1 MADDADSGSRPW
13 RAARGIAAWVLVIL
27 TALAVTGMVIG
38 LWLNRTVFETDAF
51 MNTVSP
57 VVESEAVQT
66 LVADQIAD
74 ALIDALDLENRME
87 TALSDAEDRLVS
99 GIGEALDL
107 SDTAI
112 AVLQR
117 VDLGLG
123 SLASPVAAGVE
134 ARIREVVTNVV
145 TSPDGE
151 ELLLD
156 VIQVSHEKIV
166 LLLRDETDQLPLVVV
181 EEGEVRV
188 NLVPLMA
195 EVLRRT
201 VNEGIDLVG
210 IDREIPAF
218 DSAEDADASIAKL
231 ASFLGRD
238 LPPDFGQVRIASEES
253 LQTAQNLA
261 SAFDR
266 ATWYLVIAALVL
278 ATLAVV
284 LTQPLWQGLVRVGIA
299 AAVAVAAGWIAT
311 ETFAAY
317 LPSAT
322 SSPEGG
328 AAVNDVAQAVVNSMT
343 GFAVMMILLGIVVAA
358 GGFWMS
364 RRTMTANEDAPIG

>member
-1 MADDADSGSRPW
+1 
-13 RAARGIAAWVLVIL
+13 
-27 TALAVTGMVIG
+27 
-38 LWLNRTVFETDAF
+38 
-51 MNTVSP
+51 VSP

-99 GIGEALDL
+99 GIGSALDL

-112 AVLQR
+112 SVLQR
-117 VDLGLG
+117 VDLGLS

-134 ARIREVVTNVV
+134 ARIREVVTKVV

-317 LPSAT
+317 LPSAA

-343 GFAVMMILLGIVVAA
+343 GFAVVMILLGIVVAA